1 MGNID
6 GKSLFGLLSRI
17 ESIKAEISALESEL
31 KSLVPSSD
39 LDEDF
44 GTQTSEPIDIT
55 IPDIDMGIGLD
66 APVLSVPAM
75 AGEEADLKEE
85 AVAVA
90 EDIQEASAA
99 EPEVQDIP
107 EVTEAEVPAVEDIPE
122 AEDAALPAME
132 DIPEEPE
139 TTAEVEDIPAETGAE
154 PVAEDMPA
162 EISATAEVEDIPAE
176 TGAEPVTKDMTAE
189 ISATAEVEDIP
200 AETDSEPVEV
210 APVRE
215 MAEPTEGTAQAEK
228 TAPAAETEED
238 DLPFFDDVPAK
249 PARPVKKKTSSESG
263 RKAIVDSITADAAV
277 MDVMAE
283 QQAWRT
289 DRAGS
294 PVKNVISAISL
305 NDRVLLINIL
315 FKEDPLLFQ
324 DTIAAFNSMSGFEE
338 AVTYVKQHFPEW
350 DLNSDPVYRLMM
362 AVRRKF
368 S

>member
-17 ESIKAEISALESEL
+17 ENIKAEISALESEL

-85 AVAVA
+85 AAAVA

-162 EISATAEVEDIPAE
+162 EISATAEVEDITAE
-176 TGAEPVTKDMTAE
+176 TGA
-189 ISATAEVEDIP
+189 
-200 AETDSEPVEV
+200 EPVEV

>member
-85 AVAVA
+85 AVAAA

-122 AEDAALPAME
+122 AEDAGLPAME

-139 TTAEVEDIPAETGAE
+139 
-154 PVAEDMPA
+154 
-162 EISATAEVEDIPAE
+162 ATAEVEDIPAE
-176 TGAEPVTKDMTAE
+176 TGA
-189 ISATAEVEDIP
+189 
-200 AETDSEPVEV
+200 EPVEV

>member
-85 AVAVA
+85 AVAAA

-176 TGAEPVTKDMTAE
+176 TEAEPA
-189 ISATAEVEDIP
+189 
-200 AETDSEPVEV
+200 EV

>member
-85 AVAVA
+85 AVAAA

-162 EISATAEVEDIPAE
+162 EISATAEVKDIPEE
-176 TGAEPVTKDMTAE
+176 TGA
-189 ISATAEVEDIP
+189 
-200 AETDSEPVEV
+200 EPVEV

-238 DLPFFDDVPAK
+238 DLPFFNEV

>member
-122 AEDAALPAME
+122 TEDAALPAME

-162 EISATAEVEDIPAE
+162 EISATAAVEDIPAE
-176 TGAEPVTKDMTAE
+176 TGA
-189 ISATAEVEDIP
+189 
-200 AETDSEPVEV
+200 EPVEV

>member
-66 APVLSVPAM
+66 TPALSVPAM

-85 AVAVA
+85 AAAAA

-107 EVTEAEVPAVEDIPE
+107 EVAEAEGF
-122 AEDAALPAME
+122 PAME

-139 TTAEVEDIPAETGAE
+139 
-154 PVAEDMPA
+154 
-162 EISATAEVEDIPAE
+162 
-176 TGAEPVTKDMTAE
+176 
-189 ISATAEVEDIP
+189 ATAEVEDIP

-228 TAPAAETEED
+228 TAPSAETEED
-238 DLPFFDDVPAK
+238 DLPFFDEV

>member
-85 AVAVA
+85 AVAAA

-107 EVTEAEVPAVEDIPE
+107 EVAEAEGFPAMEDIPE
-122 AEDAALPAME
+122 AEDAGLPAME

-139 TTAEVEDIPAETGAE
+139 
-154 PVAEDMPA
+154 
-162 EISATAEVEDIPAE
+162 ATAEVEDIPAE
-176 TGAEPVTKDMTAE
+176 TGA
-189 ISATAEVEDIP
+189 
-200 AETDSEPVEV
+200 EPVEV

-249 PARPVKKKTSSESG
+249 PARPVKKKTSAESG

-283 QQAWRT
+283 KQAWRT

>member
-176 TGAEPVTKDMTAE
+176 TGAEPAKVT
-189 ISATAEVEDIP
+189 
-200 AETDSEPVEV
+200 
-210 APVRE
+210 PVRE

>member
-154 PVAEDMPA
+154 PVTEDMP
-162 EISATAEVEDIPAE
+162 
-176 TGAEPVTKDMTAE
+176 AE

>member
-17 ESIKAEISALESEL
+17 ENIKAEISALESEL

-85 AVAVA
+85 AVAAA
-90 EDIQEASAA
+90 EDIQAVTAA
-99 EPEVQDIP
+99 EPEDQDIP
-107 EVTEAEVPAVEDIPE
+107 EVTEAKGFPAMEDIPAKEDIPE
-122 AEDAALPAME
+122 AEDAGLPAME

-139 TTAEVEDIPAETGAE
+139 ATAAVEDIPAETGA
-154 PVAEDMPA
+154 
-162 EISATAEVEDIPAE
+162 
-176 TGAEPVTKDMTAE
+176 
-189 ISATAEVEDIP
+189 
-200 AETDSEPVEV
+200 EPVEV

-228 TAPAAETEED
+228 TAPSAETEED
-238 DLPFFDDVPAK
+238 DLPFFDDVPAR
-249 PARPVKKKTSSESG
+249 PVRPVKKKTSSESG

-283 QQAWRT
+283 KQAWRT

>member
-122 AEDAALPAME
+122 AEDAGLPAME

-139 TTAEVEDIPAETGAE
+139 
-154 PVAEDMPA
+154 
-162 EISATAEVEDIPAE
+162 ATAEVEDIPAE
-176 TGAEPVTKDMTAE
+176 TGA
-189 ISATAEVEDIP
+189 
-200 AETDSEPVEV
+200 EPVEV

-238 DLPFFDDVPAK
+238 DLPFFDEV

-283 QQAWRT
+283 QQAWRLHWT
-289 DRAGS
+289 G
-294 PVKNVISAISL
+294 I
-305 NDRVLLINIL
+305 
-315 FKEDPLLFQ
+315 
-324 DTIAAFNSMSGFEE
+324 
-338 AVTYVKQHFPEW
+338 
-350 DLNSDPVYRLMM
+350 
-362 AVRRKF
+362 
-368 S
+368 

>member
-17 ESIKAEISALESEL
+17 ENIKAEISALESEL

-85 AVAVA
+85 AVAAA

-107 EVTEAEVPAVEDIPE
+107 EVTEAEGFPAMEDIPE
-122 AEDAALPAME
+122 AEDAGLPAME

-139 TTAEVEDIPAETGAE
+139 ATVEVEDIPAETGAE

-176 TGAEPVTKDMTAE
+176 TEAEPA
-189 ISATAEVEDIP
+189 
-200 AETDSEPVEV
+200 EV

>member
-122 AEDAALPAME
+122 AEDSALPAME

-139 TTAEVEDIPAETGAE
+139 
-154 PVAEDMPA
+154 
-162 EISATAEVEDIPAE
+162 ATAEVEDIPAE
-176 TGAEPVTKDMTAE
+176 TGA
-189 ISATAEVEDIP
+189 
-200 AETDSEPVEV
+200 EPVEV

>member
-122 AEDAALPAME
+122 AEDAGLPAME

-154 PVAEDMPA
+154 PVTEDMP
-162 EISATAEVEDIPAE
+162 
-176 TGAEPVTKDMTAE
+176 AE

>member
-17 ESIKAEISALESEL
+17 ENIKAEISALESEL

-107 EVTEAEVPAVEDIPE
+107 EVTEAEGFTAMEDIPE
-122 AEDAALPAME
+122 AEDAGLPAME

-139 TTAEVEDIPAETGAE
+139 ATAEVEDIPAETGAE

-162 EISATAEVEDIPAE
+162 EISATAAVEDIPAE
-176 TGAEPVTKDMTAE
+176 TGAEPVEA
-189 ISATAEVEDIP
+189 
-200 AETDSEPVEV
+200 

-249 PARPVKKKTSSESG
+249 PARPVKKKISSESG

>member
-17 ESIKAEISALESEL
+17 ENIKAEISALESEL

-55 IPDIDMGIGLD
+55 IPEIDMGIGLD

-85 AVAVA
+85 AAAVA

-107 EVTEAEVPAVEDIPE
+107 EVTEAEVPAVADIPE

-176 TGAEPVTKDMTAE
+176 TGAEP
-189 ISATAEVEDIP
+189 AEV
-200 AETDSEPVEV
+200 T
-210 APVRE
+210 PVRE

>member
-85 AVAVA
+85 TAAAA

-107 EVTEAEVPAVEDIPE
+107 EVTEAKGFPAMEDIPAKEDIPE

-139 TTAEVEDIPAETGAE
+139 
-154 PVAEDMPA
+154 
-162 EISATAEVEDIPAE
+162 ATAEVEDIPAE
-176 TGAEPVTKDMTAE
+176 TGA
-189 ISATAEVEDIP
+189 
-200 AETDSEPVEV
+200 EPVEV

-215 MAEPTEGTAQAEK
+215 MAEPTEGTAQEEI

>member
-122 AEDAALPAME
+122 AEDAALPAMV

-176 TGAEPVTKDMTAE
+176 TGA
-189 ISATAEVEDIP
+189 
-200 AETDSEPVEV
+200 EPVEV

>member
-107 EVTEAEVPAVEDIPE
+107 EVTEAEVPTVEDIPE

-139 TTAEVEDIPAETGAE
+139 ATAEVEDIPAETGAE
-154 PVAEDMPA
+154 PVTEDMPA

-176 TGAEPVTKDMTAE
+176 TGA
-189 ISATAEVEDIP
+189 
-200 AETDSEPVEV
+200 EPVEV

>member
-107 EVTEAEVPAVEDIPE
+107 EVTEAEVPAFEDIPE

-176 TGAEPVTKDMTAE
+176 TGA
-189 ISATAEVEDIP
+189 
-200 AETDSEPVEV
+200 EPVEV

>member
-75 AGEEADLKEE
+75 AGEKADLKEE

-154 PVAEDMPA
+154 PVAEDMP
-162 EISATAEVEDIPAE
+162 
-176 TGAEPVTKDMTAE
+176 AE

>member
-85 AVAVA
+85 AVAAA

-122 AEDAALPAME
+122 TEDAALPAME

-139 TTAEVEDIPAETGAE
+139 ATAEVEDIPAETGAE

-176 TGAEPVTKDMTAE
+176 TGAEP
-189 ISATAEVEDIP
+189 AEV
-200 AETDSEPVEV
+200 T
-210 APVRE
+210 PVRE

>member
-44 GTQTSEPIDIT
+44 GSQTSEPIDIT

-85 AVAVA
+85 TAAAA

-107 EVTEAEVPAVEDIPE
+107 EVTEAKGF
-122 AEDAALPAME
+122 PAME

-139 TTAEVEDIPAETGAE
+139 
-154 PVAEDMPA
+154 
-162 EISATAEVEDIPAE
+162 ATAEVEDIPAE
-176 TGAEPVTKDMTAE
+176 TGA
-189 ISATAEVEDIP
+189 
-200 AETDSEPVEV
+200 EPVEV

>member
-85 AVAVA
+85 AVAAA
-90 EDIQEASAA
+90 EDIQAVAAA
-99 EPEVQDIP
+99 EPVVQDIP
-107 EVTEAEVPAVEDIPE
+107 EVTEAEVPTVEDIPE

-139 TTAEVEDIPAETGAE
+139 
-154 PVAEDMPA
+154 
-162 EISATAEVEDIPAE
+162 ATAEVEDIPAE
-176 TGAEPVTKDMTAE
+176 TGAEPVTEDMPAE

>member
-85 AVAVA
+85 AVAAA
-90 EDIQEASAA
+90 EDIQAVAAA
-99 EPEVQDIP
+99 EPVVQDIP

-139 TTAEVEDIPAETGAE
+139 ATAAVEDIPAETEAE

-176 TGAEPVTKDMTAE
+176 TGA
-189 ISATAEVEDIP
+189 
-200 AETDSEPVEV
+200 EPVEV

>member
-85 AVAVA
+85 TAAAA

-139 TTAEVEDIPAETGAE
+139 
-154 PVAEDMPA
+154 
-162 EISATAEVEDIPAE
+162 ATAEVEDIPAE
-176 TGAEPVTKDMTAE
+176 TGAEPVTEDMPAE

-200 AETDSEPVEV
+200 TETDSEPVEV

>member
-66 APVLSVPAM
+66 APALSVPAM

-85 AVAVA
+85 AVAAA
-90 EDIQEASAA
+90 EDIQAVAAA
-99 EPEVQDIP
+99 EPVVQDIP

-139 TTAEVEDIPAETGAE
+139 
-154 PVAEDMPA
+154 
-162 EISATAEVEDIPAE
+162 ATAEVEDIPAE
-176 TGAEPVTKDMTAE
+176 TGAEPVTEDMPAE

>member
-107 EVTEAEVPAVEDIPE
+107 EVTEAEVPAGEDIPE

-176 TGAEPVTKDMTAE
+176 TGA
-189 ISATAEVEDIP
+189 
-200 AETDSEPVEV
+200 EPVEV

>member
-85 AVAVA
+85 TAAAA

-99 EPEVQDIP
+99 EPVVQDIP

-139 TTAEVEDIPAETGAE
+139 
-154 PVAEDMPA
+154 
-162 EISATAEVEDIPAE
+162 ATAEVEDIPAE
-176 TGAEPVTKDMTAE
+176 TGAEPVTEDMPAE

>member
-1 MGNID
+1 M
-6 GKSLFGLLSRI
+6 
-17 ESIKAEISALESEL
+17 EY
-31 KSLVPSSD
+31 
-39 LDEDF
+39 
-44 GTQTSEPIDIT
+44 
-55 IPDIDMGIGLD
+55 
-66 APVLSVPAM
+66 
-75 AGEEADLKEE
+75 
-85 AVAVA
+85 
-90 EDIQEASAA
+90 
-99 EPEVQDIP
+99 
-107 EVTEAEVPAVEDIPE
+107 IPE
-122 AEDAALPAME
+122 AEDAGLPAME

-139 TTAEVEDIPAETGAE
+139 
-154 PVAEDMPA
+154 
-162 EISATAEVEDIPAE
+162 ATAEVEDIPAE
-176 TGAEPVTKDMTAE
+176 TGAEP
-189 ISATAEVEDIP
+189 AEV
-200 AETDSEPVEV
+200 T
-210 APVRE
+210 PVRE

>member
-85 AVAVA
+85 VVAAA
-90 EDIQEASAA
+90 EDIQAVAAA
-99 EPEVQDIP
+99 EPVVQDIP
-107 EVTEAEVPAVEDIPE
+107 EVTEAKGFPAMEDIPAKEDIPE

-139 TTAEVEDIPAETGAE
+139 
-154 PVAEDMPA
+154 
-162 EISATAEVEDIPAE
+162 ATAEVEDIPAE
-176 TGAEPVTKDMTAE
+176 TGA
-189 ISATAEVEDIP
+189 
-200 AETDSEPVEV
+200 EPVEV

>member
-85 AVAVA
+85 TAAAA

-107 EVTEAEVPAVEDIPE
+107 EVTEAKGF
-122 AEDAALPAME
+122 PAME

-139 TTAEVEDIPAETGAE
+139 
-154 PVAEDMPA
+154 
-162 EISATAEVEDIPAE
+162 ATAEVEDIPAE
-176 TGAEPVTKDMTAE
+176 TGA
-189 ISATAEVEDIP
+189 
-200 AETDSEPVEV
+200 EPVEV

-215 MAEPTEGTAQAEK
+215 MAEPTEGTAQEEI

>member
-66 APVLSVPAM
+66 APALSVPAM
-75 AGEEADLKEE
+75 DGEEADLKEE
-85 AVAVA
+85 AAAVA

-107 EVTEAEVPAVEDIPE
+107 EVTEAEGF
-122 AEDAALPAME
+122 PAME

-139 TTAEVEDIPAETGAE
+139 
-154 PVAEDMPA
+154 
-162 EISATAEVEDIPAE
+162 
-176 TGAEPVTKDMTAE
+176 
-189 ISATAEVEDIP
+189 ATAEVEDIP

-238 DLPFFDDVPAK
+238 DLPFFDEV

-283 QQAWRT
+283 KQAWRT

>member
-1 MGNID
+1 
-6 GKSLFGLLSRI
+6 
-17 ESIKAEISALESEL
+17 
-31 KSLVPSSD
+31 
-39 LDEDF
+39 
-44 GTQTSEPIDIT
+44 
-55 IPDIDMGIGLD
+55 
-66 APVLSVPAM
+66 
-75 AGEEADLKEE
+75 
-85 AVAVA
+85 
-90 EDIQEASAA
+90 
-99 EPEVQDIP
+99 
-107 EVTEAEVPAVEDIPE
+107 
-122 AEDAALPAME
+122 ME

-176 TGAEPVTKDMTAE
+176 TGAEPA
-189 ISATAEVEDIP
+189 
-200 AETDSEPVEV
+200 EV

>member
-17 ESIKAEISALESEL
+17 ENIKAEISALESEL

-85 AVAVA
+85 AVAAA
-90 EDIQEASAA
+90 EDIQAVTAA
-99 EPEVQDIP
+99 EPEDQDIP
-107 EVTEAEVPAVEDIPE
+107 EVTEAKGFPAMEDIPAKEDIPE
-122 AEDAALPAME
+122 AEDAGLPAME

-139 TTAEVEDIPAETGAE
+139 ATAAVEDIPAETGA
-154 PVAEDMPA
+154 
-162 EISATAEVEDIPAE
+162 
-176 TGAEPVTKDMTAE
+176 
-189 ISATAEVEDIP
+189 
-200 AETDSEPVEV
+200 EPVEV

-238 DLPFFDDVPAK
+238 DLPFFDEV

>member
-44 GTQTSEPIDIT
+44 GTQTSKPIDIT

-176 TGAEPVTKDMTAE
+176 TGA
-189 ISATAEVEDIP
+189 
-200 AETDSEPVEV
+200 EPVEV

>member
-154 PVAEDMPA
+154 P
-162 EISATAEVEDIPAE
+162 AEV
-176 TGAEPVTKDMTAE
+176 T
-189 ISATAEVEDIP
+189 
-200 AETDSEPVEV
+200 
-210 APVRE
+210 PVRE

>member
-85 AVAVA
+85 AVAAA

-122 AEDAALPAME
+122 AEDAGLPAME

-176 TGAEPVTKDMTAE
+176 TGAEP
-189 ISATAEVEDIP
+189 AEV
-200 AETDSEPVEV
+200 T
-210 APVRE
+210 PVRE

>member
-85 AVAVA
+85 AAAVA

-122 AEDAALPAME
+122 AEDAGLPAME

-139 TTAEVEDIPAETGAE
+139 
-154 PVAEDMPA
+154 
-162 EISATAEVEDIPAE
+162 ATAEVEDIPAE
-176 TGAEPVTKDMTAE
+176 TGA
-189 ISATAEVEDIP
+189 
-200 AETDSEPVEV
+200 EPVEV